1 MQKIVFLGDSGVGKS
16 TLISRLMGEDFND
29 EHVPTKGTRRVL
41 TNKYKIF
48 DTTGK
53 RSRKDWIINKI
64 KNVDLYIV
72 VYDVNN
78 INDSIDFWSKGINN
92 IMLVGN
98 KSDLDF
104 RLVNFHNL
112 EVSAKTKDNL
122 NIMLKHMR
130 LNC

>member
-1 MQKIVFLGDSGVGKS
+1 MYKIVFLGDSGVGK
-16 TLISRLMGEDFND
+16 TALISRLVGQEFKE
-29 EHVPTKGTRRVL
+29 EHEPTNGIKSLL
-41 TNKYKIF
+41 TMKYKLI
-48 DTTGK
+48 DTCGK
-53 RSRKDWIINKI
+53 RSKKDWIINKI
-64 KNVDLYIV
+64 KNVDLYVV

-92 IMLVGN
+92 VMLVGN
-98 KSDLDF
+98 KSDLNF

-122 NIMLKHMR
+122 NIMIKHMR

>member
-1 MQKIVFLGDSGVGKS
+1 MHKIVFLGDSGVGKS

-29 EHVPTKGTRRVL
+29 EYVPTNGTKRVL
-41 TNKYKIF
+41 TNKYRIV

-92 IMLVGN
+92 VMLVGN

-104 RLVNFHNL
+104 RLINFHNL

-122 NIMLKHMR
+122 NIMIKHMK

>member
-78 INDSIDFWSKGINN
+78 INDSIDFWTKDLDNV
-92 IMLVGN
+92 MLVGN